1 MDKIMNMSEALLSF
15 VAQYAEDN
23 GLNNSEVLSSMAHTY
38 VIYGF
43 AVKLDKNSLQS
54 MRDDLVKCVTA
65 SADHMLEVS
74 SEQEA

>member
-1 MDKIMNMSEALLSF
+1 MDKIMNMSDALLSF

-23 GLNNSEVLSSMAHTY
+23 GLNNSEVLSSISHTY

-43 AVKLDKNSLQS
+43 AVKKDEHSLQS

-65 SADHMLEVS
+65 SADHMVEVS

>member
-43 AVKLDKNSLQS
+43 AVRKDDHSLQS
-54 MRDDLVKCVTA
+54 MRDDLVKFVTA
-65 SADHMLEVS
+65 SADHMIEVS

>member
-1 MDKIMNMSEALLSF
+1 MDKIMNMSDALLSF

-43 AVKLDKNSLQS
+43 AVKLDEHSPQS
-54 MRDDLVKCVTA
+54 MRDYLVKCVTA
-65 SADHMLEVS
+65 SADHMIEVS

>member
-1 MDKIMNMSEALLSF
+1 MSKIMNMSEALLSF
-15 VAQYAEDN
+15 VVQYAEDN

-43 AVKLDKNSLQS
+43 AVKLDEHSLQS
-54 MRDDLVKCVTA
+54 MRDDLVKCVA
-65 SADHMLEVS
+65 AFADHMVEVS

>member
-1 MDKIMNMSEALLSF
+1 MDKIMNMSDALLSF

-23 GLNNSEVLSSMAHTY
+23 GLNNSEVLSSMSHTY

-43 AVKLDKNSLQS
+43 AVKKDENSLQS

-65 SADHMLEVS
+65 SADHMVEVS

>member
-54 MRDDLVKCVTA
+54 MRDDLVKFVTA